1 VVSGGRAILG
11 IGAGWFEREHH
22 DYGYEFG
29 TFTERFQRLEE
40 SLQIIGPMLRGE
52 EPTFNGDWYHVENAL
67 NNPRLR
73 PSIPIMLGTA
83 ARPQVS
89 QDKRIAPIE
98 QYGIRLMSMG
108 FFLDEQSPVIWRGP
122 IVMGII
128 RQFVKDVD
136 WAGTDVLVVDLPPGT
151 GDAPLTLVQQVPV
164 TGGVIV
170 TSPQDVALLD
180 VGRGIAMFAQVQTPV
195 LGIVEN
201 MAGYTCPSCGTH
213 DAIFGE
219 GGGARLAAA
228 FDLPLLGRIPLVPA
242 VRVAGDAGKPIVLAD
257 PHGTV
262 AEAFHL
268 LARRVLD
275 AAAGVAT
282 AAPLGV
288 APA

>member
-1 VVSGGRAILG
+1 
-11 IGAGWFEREHH
+11 
-22 DYGYEFG
+22 
-29 TFTERFQRLEE
+29 
-40 SLQIIGPMLRGE
+40 
-52 EPTFNGDWYHVENAL
+52 
-67 NNPRLR
+67 
-73 PSIPIMLGTA
+73 
-83 ARPQVS
+83 
-89 QDKRIAPIE
+89 
-98 QYGIRLMSMG
+98 
-108 FFLDEQSPVIWRGP
+108 
-122 IVMGII
+122 
-128 RQFVKDVD
+128 
-136 WAGTDVLVVDLPPGT
+136 
-151 GDAPLTLVQQVPV
+151 
-164 TGGVIV
+164 
-170 TSPQDVALLD
+170 VALLD

-201 MAGYTCPSCGTH
+201 MAGYTCPSCGTQ

-242 VRVAGDAGKPIVLAD
+242 VRAAGDAGKPIVLAD